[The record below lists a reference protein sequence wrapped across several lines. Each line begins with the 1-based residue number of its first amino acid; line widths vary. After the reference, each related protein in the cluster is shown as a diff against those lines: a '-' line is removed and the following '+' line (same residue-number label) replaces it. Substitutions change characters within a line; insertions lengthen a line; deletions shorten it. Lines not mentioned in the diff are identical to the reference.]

1 MLSAFMTLASM
12 PFLWAYFLG
21 GGGVKT
27 MRVLPQFA
35 VFVVRFFHA
44 YLNRVSGV
52 LYATSFDSNVISGI

>member
-12 PFLWAYFLG
+12 PFLWAYFSG

-44 YLNRVSGV
+44 YLNRVSV
-52 LYATSFDSNVISGI
+52 LYATSFDSNIISGT